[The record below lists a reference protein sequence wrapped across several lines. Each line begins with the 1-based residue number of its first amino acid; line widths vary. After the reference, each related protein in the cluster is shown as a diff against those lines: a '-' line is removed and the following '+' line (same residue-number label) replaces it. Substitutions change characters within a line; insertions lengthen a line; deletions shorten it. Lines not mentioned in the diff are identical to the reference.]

1 MSIILS
7 SVSRHV
13 LLTAAVAAQE
23 KRKRPRPFGFHL
35 QYPFGGT
42 TSADLDSASPQRGS
56 ASPGRATYL
65 VPAIPGR
72 PFLGADPVFAPSPCR
87 PRASLS
93 ARQGTAPPDGLRT
106 GHTGRYRYPWHRPLT
121 QAMGPRRQGPH
132 RRVQPHP
139 LLLRDRKAY
148 PGVGLLR
155 RRESLAA
162 MGMNGRHRMAKS
174 PSMSRSKGWQPY
186 RAKCSSDTVHCPARA
201 SMSDDPVL
209 SGLGVDVEFR

>member
-1 MSIILS
+1 LS

-93 ARQGTAPPDGLRT
+93 ARQGTAPPDGLGPVIRV
-106 GHTGRYRYPWHRPLT
+106 GRDIRGIGLSPKPWAH
-121 QAMGPRRQGPH
+121 
-132 RRVQPHP
+132 
-139 LLLRDRKAY
+139 
-148 PGVGLLR
+148 
-155 RRESLAA
+155 AA
-162 MGMNGRHRMAKS
+162 RAHIVEYNHIHCYCGIGRH
-174 PSMSRSKGWQPY
+174 
-186 RAKCSSDTVHCPARA
+186 TPASVCFGGANRWRRWA
-201 SMSDDPVL
+201 
-209 SGLGVDVEFR
+209 